1 LSFGLKE
8 QLVFSGIVEEIGVV
22 LDVEATK
29 DGQRLK
35 IGASGILKD
44 GAIGESIA
52 VSGTCLTVTEFTEDW
67 FTVEAINETLRRTKC
82 GDLKVGSRVNLEKAL
97 RVSDR
102 LGGHIV
108 TGHVDTI
115 ATVKS
120 IDVDGFSWD
129 IVFEL
134 DGKWAPYFVEKGS
147 VCVDGVSLT
156 VASIKEERCQGEDKF
171 WFRVALIPHTL
182 SVTTLGDLVCGATVN
197 IETDIIARYVARLTA
212 ANSFENH

>member
-1 LSFGLKE
+1 M
-8 QLVFSGIVEEIGVV
+8 FSGIVEEIGVV
-22 LDVEATK
+22 LEVEDTK

-52 VSGTCLTVTEFTEDW
+52 VSGTCLTVTEFSKDW

-147 VCVDGVSLT
+147 ICVDGVSLT
-156 VASIKEERCQGEDKF
+156 VASIKEEQCQAEDKF

-182 SVTTLGDLVCGATVN
+182 SVTTLGDLVCGARVN